1 MADARPPLV
10 AELMWSGDL
19 SFNALSGTSAAVVDG
34 DGKQGPSPMQYAAM
48 GLAGCMAADV
58 VDIIRK
64 GRHPLTALRVTF
76 TGTRAEEPPRRFVQ
90 IVLQF
95 HVEGAVPPEAVERAI
110 ALSREKYCSV
120 WHSFRQDIELA
131 TRFHVSP

>member
-10 AELMWSGDL
+10 AELVWSGDL
-19 SFNALSGTSAAVVDG
+19 RFDASSGANSAIVDG
-34 DGKQGPSPMQYAAM
+34 DSRSGPSPTQHAAI

-58 VDIIRK
+58 VDILRK

-76 TGTRAEEPPRRFVQ
+76 TGTRAEQPPRRFLQ
-90 IVLQF
+90 IELRFDVS
-95 HVEGAVPPEAVERAI
+95 GAVPPDALERAI

-120 WHSFRQDIELA
+120 WHSFRQDIALS
-131 TRFHVSP
+131 TTFHITL

>member
-10 AELMWSGDL
+10 AELVWSGDL
-19 SFNALSGTSAAVVDG
+19 RFDASSGANTAIVDG
-34 DGKQGPSPMQYAAM
+34 DSKGGLSPTQHAAI

-58 VDIIRK
+58 VDILRK

-76 TGTRAEEPPRRFVQ
+76 TGTRAEHPPRRFLQ
-90 IVLQF
+90 IDLRFEVR
-95 HVEGAVPPEAVERAI
+95 GAVPSDAIERAI

-120 WHSFRQDIELA
+120 WHSFRQDITLS
-131 TRFHVSP
+131 TTFHVTP

>member
-1 MADARPPLV
+1 MADARPPLI
-10 AELMWSGDL
+10 AELVWSGEL
-19 SFNALSGTSAAVVDG
+19 RFGALAGTNAGVIDG
-34 DGKQGPSPMQYAAM
+34 DGKAGFSPTQCAAL

-76 TGTRAEEPPRRFVQ
+76 TGVRAEEPPRRFLEIGLRFDIQ
-90 IVLQF
+90 GL
-95 HVEGAVPPEAVERAI
+95 VPPEAVERAI

-120 WHSFRQDIELA
+120 LHSFRQDIA
-131 TRFHVSP
+131 FSTAFHITP

>member
-10 AELMWSGDL
+10 AELVWSGELRFDA
-19 SFNALSGTSAAVVDG
+19 SSGAATTVVDG
-34 DGKQGPSPMQYAAM
+34 DGRFGPSPMQHAAV

-76 TGTRAEEPPRRFVQ
+76 TGARAEEPPRRFTKIDLRFDIQ
-90 IVLQF
+90 
-95 HVEGAVPPEAVERAI
+95 GAVPPEAVERAI

-120 WHSFRQDIELA
+120 LHSFRQDITFTTTFEIKE
-131 TRFHVSP
+131 

>member
-10 AELMWSGDL
+10 AELVWSGDL
-19 SFNALSGTSAAVVDG
+19 RFDASSGTNSAIIDGDSRAALSPT
-34 DGKQGPSPMQYAAM
+34 QYAAI

-58 VDIIRK
+58 VDILRK

-76 TGTRAEEPPRRFVQ
+76 TGTRAEQPPRRFLQ
-90 IVLQF
+90 IELRFDV
-95 HVEGAVPPEAVERAI
+95 HGSVPRDAVERAI

-120 WHSFRQDIELA
+120 WHSFRQDIALS
-131 TRFHVSP
+131 TTFHITP

>member
-10 AELMWSGDL
+10 AELVWSGDL
-19 SFNALSGTSAAVVDG
+19 RFDASSGTNSAIIDGDSKAALSPT
-34 DGKQGPSPMQYAAM
+34 QYAAI

-58 VDIIRK
+58 VDILRK

-76 TGTRAEEPPRRFVQ
+76 TGTRAEQPPRRFLQ
-90 IVLQF
+90 IELRFDV
-95 HVEGAVPPEAVERAI
+95 HGSVPPDAVERAI

-120 WHSFRQDIELA
+120 WHSFRQDIALS
-131 TRFHVSP
+131 TTFHITP

>member
-10 AELMWSGDL
+10 AELVWSGDL
-19 SFNALSGTSAAVVDG
+19 RFDASSGANTAVVDG
-34 DGKQGPSPMQYAAM
+34 DSRSGPSPTQHAAI

-58 VDIIRK
+58 VDILRK

-76 TGTRAEEPPRRFVQ
+76 TGTRAEQPPRRFLQ
-90 IVLQF
+90 IELRFDVR
-95 HVEGAVPPEAVERAI
+95 GAVPPDAVERAI

-120 WHSFRQDIELA
+120 WHSFRQDIALS
-131 TRFHVSP
+131 TTFHITP

>member
-10 AELMWSGDL
+10 AELVWSGDL
-19 SFNALSGTSAAVVDG
+19 RFEASSGANSAIIDG
-34 DGKQGPSPMQYAAM
+34 DSKSGFSPTQYAAI

-58 VDIIRK
+58 VDILRK

-76 TGTRAEEPPRRFVQ
+76 TGTRAEQPPRRFLQ
-90 IVLQF
+90 IELRFGV
-95 HVEGAVPPEAVERAI
+95 HGAVPPEAVERAI

-120 WHSFRQDIELA
+120 WHSFRQDIALS
-131 TRFHVSP
+131 TTFHITP

>member
-10 AELMWSGDL
+10 AELVWSGDL
-19 SFNALSGTSAAVVDG
+19 RFEASSAANTAIVDG
-34 DGKQGPSPMQYAAM
+34 DSKSSFSPTQYAAI

-58 VDIIRK
+58 VDILRK

-76 TGTRAEEPPRRFVQ
+76 TGTRAEQPPRRFLQ
-90 IVLQF
+90 IELLFDVY
-95 HVEGAVPPEAVERAI
+95 GAVPSDAVERAI

-120 WHSFRQDIELA
+120 WHSFRQDIALS
-131 TRFHVSP
+131 TTFQVTP